1 MALYDH
7 IRQPVPPPGN
17 NPWGPPPPI
26 PVHMPPPPVPQASQ
40 STLFDAFGGVVHQDL
55 YPHSPQDS
63 NLWLELFILAD
74 KVSHELT
81 VRLEWLRA
89 VGANLVFDQQ
99 YGFRIVPIIDPAG
112 MNGWHSQQQY
122 DAEKICLEPF
132 FREVIEALKE
142 LRRRYNAGKIR

>member
-1 MALYDH
+1 MALWEH
-7 IRQPVPPPGN
+7 IKPPGSKF
-17 NPWGPPPPI
+17 GPPPPLPI
-26 PVHMPPPPVPQASQ
+26 WYQPVAPPPPPVPQAAQ
-40 STLFDAFGGVVHQDL
+40 PALFDKFGGVVHQDL
-55 YPHSPQDS
+55 YPYSPQDS
-63 NLWLELFILAD
+63 SLWLELFIMAD

-132 FREVIEALKE
+132 FKEVIEALKE
-142 LRRRYNAGKIR
+142 LRRRYDAGKIR

>member
-7 IRQPVPPPGN
+7 IRQPVPPQY
-17 NPWGPPPPI
+17 GPPPATPP
-26 PVHMPPPPVPQASQ
+26 PVPYNMPPPPVPQASQ
-40 STLFDAFGGVVHQDL
+40 PALFDAFGGVVHQDL
-55 YPHSPQDS
+55 YPYSPQDS

-99 YGFRIVPIIDPAG
+99 FGFRIVPIIDSTG
-112 MNGWHSQQQY
+112 TNGWHSQQQY
-122 DAEKICLEPF
+122 DAEKACLEPF

-142 LRRRYNAGKIR
+142 LRQRYDAGKIR